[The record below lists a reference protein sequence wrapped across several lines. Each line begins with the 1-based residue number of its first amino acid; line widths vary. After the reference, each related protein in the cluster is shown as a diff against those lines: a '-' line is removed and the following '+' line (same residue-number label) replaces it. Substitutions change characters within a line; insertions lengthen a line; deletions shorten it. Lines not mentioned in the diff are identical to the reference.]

1 VDLRLSSFG
10 KCLSGQDLQT
20 NVGWIERIERSPV
33 QHEYALYWNILDARV
48 AA

>member
-1 VDLRLSSFG
+1 VDSCMSSFG
-10 KCLSGQDLQT
+10 KCLSEQDLQT
-20 NVGWIERIERSPV
+20 NVGWIERIQRSPV